1 MLEIKAMVADMLNL
15 PFTDDT
21 FDVVIE
27 KGTMVRKLVVACGC
41 TYSFFYKSEI
51 LFLVFWLLICQVWIN
66 LSFKDVL
73 FVDSGDPWNP
83 KAETVSR
90 ALAMLEGIHRVLKPD
105 GIFISISFGQV
116 LQFKTFGPLKS

>member
-27 KGTMVRKLVVACGC
+27 KGTMVRKLVVAC

-116 LQFKTFGPLKS
+116 LQFKTFGP